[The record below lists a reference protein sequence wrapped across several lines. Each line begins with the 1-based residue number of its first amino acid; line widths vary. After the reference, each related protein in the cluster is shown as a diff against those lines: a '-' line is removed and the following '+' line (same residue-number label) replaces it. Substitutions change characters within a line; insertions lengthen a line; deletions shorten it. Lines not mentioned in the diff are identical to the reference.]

1 MITTYQIRSVLRI
14 YGDQLKKKSALLQGE
29 LEPPR
34 QTADL
39 VNISIEARRKQRLS
53 QMSDHLISS
62 VTQKAT

>member
-34 QTADL
+34 QTDDL

-62 VTQKAT
+62 VTQKAS